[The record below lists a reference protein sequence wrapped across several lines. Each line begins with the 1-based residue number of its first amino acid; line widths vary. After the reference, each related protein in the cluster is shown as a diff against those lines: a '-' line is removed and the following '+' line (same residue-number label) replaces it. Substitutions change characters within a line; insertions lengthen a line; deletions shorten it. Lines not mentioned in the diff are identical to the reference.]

1 MRSLGCQ
8 HTDVVFNIKHTV
20 ADGISNGNANGPFR
34 NDFTS
39 PVYLLCI
46 IFLEVS
52 TIFSFQLWK
61 KEIEKRTKMKT
72 CINISFP
79 SKVRFRKKV
88 HSQTSDHVWFF
99 LNLFSKRPREKKR
112 GGKKEKKEKQNT
124 SFLILFF
131 CILMDFLSI
140 RYTSLKKR
148 YTFFHSPWKSSSGA
162 VRVF

>member
-52 TIFSFQLWK
+52 TIFLFNYEK
-61 KEIEKRTKMKT
+61 REIEKRTKMKT

-99 LNLFSKRPREKKR
+99 LNLFSKRPRKKKKKGEKK
-112 GGKKEKKEKQNT
+112 K
-124 SFLILFF
+124 
-131 CILMDFLSI
+131 
-140 RYTSLKKR
+140 KKR
-148 YTFFHSPWKSSSGA
+148 ENFSRSRTRSASPS
-162 VRVF
+162 

>member
-20 ADGISNGNANGPFR
+20 ADGNSNGNANGPFR

-46 IFLEVS
+46 VFLEVS
-52 TIFSFQLWK
+52 TIFFSILK
-61 KEIEKRTKMKT
+61 MEIEKRTKMKT
-72 CINISFP
+72 YSNISSP

-99 LNLFSKRPREKKR
+99 LNLFSKRPRVKKK
-112 GGKKEKKEKQNT
+112 KKEKEKKKEEKEKEV
-124 SFLILFF
+124 FA
-131 CILMDFLSI
+131 LSG
-140 RYTSLKKR
+140 K
-148 YTFFHSPWKSSSGA
+148 
-162 VRVF
+162 

>member
-52 TIFSFQLWK
+52 TIFLFNYEK
-61 KEIEKRTKMKT
+61 REIEKRTKMKT

-99 LNLFSKRPREKKR
+99 LNLFSKRPREKKKRRRISYFAVFCVGGLTIHNTFSRSAATCAIRELMSDRNR
-112 GGKKEKKEKQNT
+112 GTG
-124 SFLILFF
+124 
-131 CILMDFLSI
+131 
-140 RYTSLKKR
+140 
-148 YTFFHSPWKSSSGA
+148 
-162 VRVF
+162 

>member
-52 TIFSFQLWK
+52 TIFLFNYEK
-61 KEIEKRTKMKT
+61 REIEKRTKMKT

-99 LNLFSKRPREKKR
+99 LNLFSKRPREKK
-112 GGKKEKKEKQNT
+112 KKEEK
-124 SFLILFF
+124 FLRRACGLVGNSESCFAEV
-131 CILMDFLSI
+131 LQGVPS
-140 RYTSLKKR
+140 
-148 YTFFHSPWKSSSGA
+148 
-162 VRVF
+162 VV

>member
-39 PVYLLCI
+39 PVYLICI

-52 TIFSFQLWK
+52 TIFLFNYEK
-61 KEIEKRTKMKT
+61 REIEKRTKMKT

-88 HSQTSDHVWFF
+88 HSQASDHVWFF
-99 LNLFSKRPREKKR
+99 LNLFSKRPREKKKR
-112 GGKKEKKEKQNT
+112 KKELASYRPGEKESDLKGSLRVLCT
-124 SFLILFF
+124 AS
-131 CILMDFLSI
+131 D
-140 RYTSLKKR
+140 LKKILISN
-148 YTFFHSPWKSSSGA
+148 YM
-162 VRVF
+162 

>member
-88 HSQTSDHVWFF
+88 HSQASDHVWSFRSSP
-99 LNLFSKRPREKKR
+99 L
-112 GGKKEKKEKQNT
+112 NT
-124 SFLILFF
+124 SRQKTLQKS
-131 CILMDFLSI
+131 M
-140 RYTSLKKR
+140 RYQRNIVARRAQTGLEAPP
-148 YTFFHSPWKSSSGA
+148 PWEMRANSDTPTPKP
-162 VRVF
+162 

>member
-39 PVYLLCI
+39 PVYLICI

-52 TIFSFQLWK
+52 KIFLFNCEK
-61 KEIEKRTKMKT
+61 RETEKRTKMKT

-88 HSQTSDHVWFF
+88 HSQASDHVWFS
-99 LNLFSKRPREKKR
+99 LNLFSKRPREKK
-112 GGKKEKKEKQNT
+112 KEKK
-124 SFLILFF
+124 
-131 CILMDFLSI
+131 
-140 RYTSLKKR
+140 RKR
-148 YTFFHSPWKSSSGA
+148 GKKSSFSPVSKQA
-162 VRVF
+162 SNHEIVSKYSLESS

>member
-39 PVYLLCI
+39 PVYLICI

-52 TIFSFQLWK
+52 TIFLFNYEK
-61 KEIEKRTKMKT
+61 REIEKRTKMKT

-88 HSQTSDHVWFF
+88 HSQASDHVWFF
-99 LNLFSKRPREKKR
+99 LNLFSKRPREKKKGR
-112 GGKKEKKEKQNT
+112 KKRKHVAAVSEENAYAEARIAWARER
-124 SFLILFF
+124 ILFSN
-131 CILMDFLSI
+131 L
-140 RYTSLKKR
+140 
-148 YTFFHSPWKSSSGA
+148 
-162 VRVF
+162 

>member
-39 PVYLLCI
+39 PVYLICI

-52 TIFSFQLWK
+52 TIFLFNYEK
-61 KEIEKRTKMKT
+61 REIEKRTKMKT

-88 HSQTSDHVWFF
+88 HSQASDHVWFF
-99 LNLFSKRPREKKR
+99 LNLFSKRPREKKEK
-112 GGKKEKKEKQNT
+112 KKEKKREGKKGGENECFEI
-124 SFLILFF
+124 SMSLFPTV
-131 CILMDFLSI
+131 LWL
-140 RYTSLKKR
+140 L
-148 YTFFHSPWKSSSGA
+148 
-162 VRVF
+162 

>member
-52 TIFSFQLWK
+52 TIYSFQFLK
-61 KEIEKRTKMKT
+61 KEIEKRTKMET
-72 CINISFP
+72 YSNISFP

-99 LNLFSKRPREKKR
+99 LNLFSKRPREKRKKTIKERRREGTRKR
-112 GGKKEKKEKQNT
+112 KR
-124 SFLILFF
+124 SVCIFLLF
-131 CILMDFLSI
+131 
-140 RYTSLKKR
+140 
-148 YTFFHSPWKSSSGA
+148 
-162 VRVF
+162 